1 MKFKT
6 NTSYNYLF
14 AGLALLMI
22 IVFHVVEPNYLVSF
36 ILAILMALSLLP
48 LRNSYLQ
55 LNETGIT
62 ESTFFKNWEYKWDE
76 VKDFEIIEYDET
88 MTIGFMIVDNKS
100 KKLLKSAKDCYLK
113 NIYSDNLETILESI
127 EKHKQKHCITNGS
140 T

>member
-1 MKFKT
+1 
-6 NTSYNYLF
+6 
-14 AGLALLMI
+14 
-22 IVFHVVEPNYLVSF
+22 
-36 ILAILMALSLLP
+36 MALSLLP